1 MGAHPLMNA
10 KTLVKPPAL
19 VPKGISRLLTAE
31 KSAVVNS
38 TMFKKGW
45 SSPSGSEGAKVGN
58 QAVPSTSDTLQKTNE
73 IPKRTSPCVVPKGI
87 NFLSFGKAPLDD
99 SVGKKVASL
108 HSNRDSGAKLTLADN
123 LNLQKQASSSPNNDV
138 SIKVGNQT
146 SPSASKTT
154 QPAATPQGMNFLSLG
169 KASVDHSSSKRKVS
183 FPSSCDIGIH
193 GAVLERQTAG
203 DKSQNS
209 SAISLRLPASPL
221 ASGQSSGGLASMN
234 YVDAP
239 NSAQKALSL
248 ILFASKYE
256 SKMKMNQSVS
266 ALDVGK
272 EGTSNITRS
281 SQNDMAKASKILD
294 FLSSGGSK
302 TKQ

>member
-1 MGAHPLMNA
+1 MKKQLNVTSSSLQNVNALSNSVGAHPHTNV

-19 VPKGISRLLTAE
+19 IPKGISHLLTA
-31 KSAVVNS
+31 
-38 TMFKKGW
+38 
-45 SSPSGSEGAKVGN
+45 
-58 QAVPSTSDTLQKTNE
+58 E

-87 NFLSFGKAPLDD
+87 NFLSFGKTPLGD
-99 SVGKKVASL
+99 SVSKKVASL
-108 HSNRDSGAKLTLADN
+108 HSGRDSGTKLTLADN
-123 LNLQKQASSSPNNDV
+123 LNLQKQASSSSNNDV

-146 SPSASKTT
+146 TQNLNEMLKKT

-169 KASVDHSSSKRKVS
+169 KTSVDHSSSKRKVS
-183 FPSSCDIGIH
+183 FPSSCNIGID
-193 GAVLERQTAG
+193 GAVLVGQTAG

-209 SAISLRLPASPL
+209 SAISLRLPSSPL
-221 ASGQSSGGLASMN
+221 ASGQSSDGLASVN
-234 YVDAP
+234 CEDAP

-248 ILFASKYE
+248 ILFAAKYE
-256 SKMKMNQSVS
+256 SKMKMNRSVS

-281 SQNDMAKASKILD
+281 SQNDLAKASKILD